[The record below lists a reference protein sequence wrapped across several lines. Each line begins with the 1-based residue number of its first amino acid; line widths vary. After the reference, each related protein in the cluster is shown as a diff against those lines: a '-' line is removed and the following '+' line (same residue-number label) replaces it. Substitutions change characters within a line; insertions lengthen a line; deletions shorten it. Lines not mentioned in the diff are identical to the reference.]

1 MSDFATMRTRIAD
14 ELANDGDITTAQ
26 INYAIQDTIKQYERR
41 PWWFNQKTATFPAI
55 ASREYYGSADLAD
68 IPNIVQIIAAT
79 VTVSSMKAPLKALD
93 YVAIDDE
100 QDGSV
105 VGEPRVFASFKNE
118 IRLFPI
124 PNDAYT
130 ITLSYIYRLTALSAD
145 ADTNAW
151 MVEAEELIRSGAKRR
166 IALNYLE
173 SEEVAARFAVMEREA
188 FTELQGENRRRWPN
202 TILRIPAMLPPND
215 FNMTRG
221 W

>member
-1 MSDFATMRTRIAD
+1 MSDYSTMRTRIAD

-41 PWWFNQKTATFPAI
+41 PWWFNQKTATFPTI
-55 ASREYYGSADLAD
+55 ASQEYYGSSDLAD

-79 VTVSSMKAPLKALD
+79 VTVSNLKAPLKALD
-93 YVAIDDE
+93 YVSIDDE

-105 VGEPRVFASFKNE
+105 TGEPRVFASFKNE

-188 FTELQGENRRRWPN
+188 FTELQAENRRRWPN
-202 TILRIPAMLPPND
+202 TILRIPAMLPPSD

>member
-1 MSDFATMRTRIAD
+1 MTTYATMRTRIAD

-41 PWWFNQKTATFPAI
+41 PWWWNQKTATF
-55 ASREYYGSADLAD
+55 STVDGQEYYSSSDLAD
-68 IPNIVQIIAAT
+68 IPDIVQIIAAT
-79 VTVSSMKAPLKALD
+79 ITVSGLKAPLKALD
-93 YVAIDDE
+93 YVSIDDE

-105 VGEPRVFASFKNE
+105 EGEPRVFAYFKEN
-118 IRLFPI
+118 IRLYPI
-124 PNDAYT
+124 PNSAYT
-130 ITLSYIYRLTALSAD
+130 VTLSYIYRLTALSAD

-151 MVEAEELIRSGAKRR
+151 TTDAEELIRQGAKRR

-188 FTELQGENRRRWPN
+188 FAELQAENRRRWPN

-221 W
+221 F

>member
-1 MSDFATMRTRIAD
+1 MSDYSTMRTRIAD

-41 PWWFNQKTATFPAI
+41 AWWFNQKTATLPTI
-55 ASREYYGSADLAD
+55 ASQEYYGSADLAD

-79 VTVSSMKAPLKALD
+79 VTVSNLKAPLKALD

-130 ITLSYIYRLTALSAD
+130 VTLSYIYRLAALSAD
-145 ADTNAW
+145 VDTNAW

-202 TILRIPAMLPPND
+202 AILRIPAMLPPND